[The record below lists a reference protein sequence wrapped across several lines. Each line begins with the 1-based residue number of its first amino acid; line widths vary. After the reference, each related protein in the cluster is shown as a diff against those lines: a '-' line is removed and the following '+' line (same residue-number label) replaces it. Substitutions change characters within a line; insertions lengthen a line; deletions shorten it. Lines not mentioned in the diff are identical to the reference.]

1 MSKHNY
7 SQYSNKKSSNPKPV
21 VEAEIM
27 QLSVVDE
34 VAVPEVVTAVAAPV
48 DPVEVKM
55 EQKKPEVKPV
65 TGIVFNCNK
74 LNVRVKPA
82 SDADV
87 VCVIDVGTEVK
98 IDKTRS
104 TSDWFEICTAA
115 GVEGFCMRKF
125 VNAKL

>member
-7 SQYSNKKSSNPKPV
+7 SQYSNKKNNNNKPA
-21 VEAEIM
+21 VEVM
-27 QLSVVDE
+27 QLSVADE
-34 VAVPEVVTAVAAPV
+34 VTAAEDVTTVSAPV
-48 DPVEVKM
+48 EAVEVKI
-55 EQKKPEVKPV
+55 EQPKPETKPI
-65 TGIVFNCNK
+65 TGVVFNCSK

-82 SDADV
+82 PDADV
-87 VCVIDVGTEVK
+87 ICVIDANSEVK

-104 TSDWFEICTAA
+104 TSDWFKICTAA